1 MKRQESVTEEVTRKM
16 RAITAQPVI
25 LMSKAERQEIAF
37 ILGQILGLLN
47 TVPGIDKDKIDDL
60 AVYVSQFTL
69 KGIDG

>member
-1 MKRQESVTEEVTRKM
+1 MTQK
-16 RAITAQPVI
+16 
-25 LMSKAERQEIAF
+25 ERQEIAF